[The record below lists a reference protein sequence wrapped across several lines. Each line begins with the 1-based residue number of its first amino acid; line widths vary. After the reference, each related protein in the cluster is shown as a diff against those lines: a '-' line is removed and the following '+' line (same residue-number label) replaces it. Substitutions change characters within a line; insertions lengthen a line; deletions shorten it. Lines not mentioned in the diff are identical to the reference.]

1 MALSDDFLKQLHE
14 IMPDEAD
21 SLADAIANTSPSV
34 SIRVNKSKGAKA
46 DAHARRVPWC
56 EDGFYLDE
64 RPQFT
69 FDTDFQSGRYYVQDA
84 SSMFIG
90 YAIGKLVKE
99 PVRYLDLC
107 AAPGGKTTSAI
118 DALPQGSL
126 VVANE
131 IVPLRARI
139 LKENVVKWGSPYTV
153 VTHNR
158 PADFARL
165 THFFDVIATDVPCS
179 GEGMMRKDDE
189 AVEQWTP
196 QLVEECAAR
205 QRNILAD
212 IWECLRP
219 GGLLIYSTCTYNLEE
234 NERMVRHICQDLG
247 GESIDLGVDAS
258 WRIHP
263 ALEGGE
269 HCYRFMP
276 HRIEGEGLF
285 LSVIRKAGNA
295 PRAEVATKPRKSGK
309 AAKAAP
315 VPTEATRWLQQSEQY
330 DYSVADDAVIAIPS
344 CYAAETALL
353 ASTLKVLHRGV
364 ELAVLK
370 GKNCVPAQSLALCSS
385 LRCDAFARAD
395 VDYATAEAY
404 LRGESV
410 VLADAPRG
418 YVLLYHD
425 NSPIGFVNN
434 LGNRA
439 NNLYPKEW
447 RIRST
452 YVPTEKPRIVGE
464 K

>member
-1 MALSDDFLKQLHE
+1 MALSDDFLKQLHR
-14 IMPDEAD
+14 IMPDEEAC
-21 SLADAIANTSPSV
+21 SLADAIANTQPSV

-56 EDGFYLDE
+56 EEGIYLDE

-90 YAIGKLVKE
+90 YAISKLVTA

-131 IVPLRARI
+131 IVPLRAKI

-158 PADFARL
+158 PADFSPLKR
-165 THFFDVIATDVPCS
+165 FFDVIATDVPCS

-205 QRNILAD
+205 QRSIIAD

-247 GESIDLGVDAS
+247 GATIDLGIDAS
-258 WRIHP
+258 WRIHG
-263 ALEGGE
+263 ALEGE
-269 HCYRFMP
+269 DYCYRFMP
-276 HRIEGEGLF
+276 HRTEGEGLF
-285 LSVIRKAGNA
+285 LSVIRKEGDA

-309 AAKAAP
+309 AAKTPP
-315 VPTEATRWLQQSEQY
+315 VPAEATRWLQQAEQY
-330 DYSVADDAVIAIPS
+330 DYSVADDAVIATPA
-344 CYAAETALL
+344 CYAAEIALL
-353 ASTLKVLHRGV
+353 GSTLKVLHRGV
-364 ELAVLK
+364 ELAALK
-370 GKNCVPAQSLALCSS
+370 GKNCVPVQSLALCSC
-385 LRCDAFARAD
+385 LRRDAFARAD
-395 VDYATAEAY
+395 VDYATAVAY

-418 YVLLYHD
+418 YVLLYHND
-425 NSPIGFVNN
+425 SPIGFVNN

-452 YVPTEKPRIVGE
+452 YVPAEKPRIVD
-464 K
+464 